1 LSGQIVDRKPSTEHT
16 MKRLTQLAVAA
27 ALIMTPFVASA
38 QSLTEAQARAV
49 ITPGTACST
58 NPSRAI

>member
-1 LSGQIVDRKPSTEHT
+1 